1 MNIYVQ
7 GRWKWDCA
15 CVPRGRSLDAPSI
28 DSAISRARLGVGV
41 EEWHAMQSLQ
51 LAELAQ
57 HGVDR
62 DELRVYLLPHLHTQT
77 ATFVR

>member
-28 DSAISRARLGVGV
+28 DSAISHTCLGVGG
-41 EEWHAMQSLQ
+41 EEWHTMQSLQ

-62 DELRVYLLPHLHTQT
+62 GERRVYLLLHLHTQP
-77 ATFVR
+77 ATFVG